1 MASAPPVVFLVD
13 DDPDFLE
20 MNRLILE
27 ARAYIVLCFRDPQE
41 ALKRME
47 KEKPDLVITD
57 LMMRDLDSGFTFS
70 RKIKEDRRFTDIPV
84 VIITAIGSQRGFD
97 LRPRTAEEL
106 AAMCADAYFEKP
118 VAPQTLL
125 SKVEELLERRCR
137 ECSK

>member
-1 MASAPPVVFLVD
+1 MASAPPVVFIVD
-13 DDPDFLE
+13 DDADFLE

-27 ARAYIVLCFRDPQE
+27 TGAYMVLCFRDPQE

-47 KEKPDLVITD
+47 NERPDLVITD

-70 RKIKEDRRFTDIPV
+70 RKIKEDRRFRDIPV

-97 LRPRTAEEL
+97 LRPRTPEEL
-106 AAMCADAYFEKP
+106 TAMCADAYFEKP

-125 SKVEELLERRCR
+125 SKIEELLEQRCKG
-137 ECSK
+137 CSK